1 MKEIKGLFAIKWVE
15 GLDKYGNTIK
25 YQSLVE
31 VPEIIPTNTHKTKCY
46 HDWDDYLGFLQA
58 DRTCKI
64 CGIREPV

>member
-31 VPEIIPTNTHKTKCY
+31 VEPIKEQSKYIPTCN
-46 HDWDDYLGFLQA
+46 HDWVTYLGLIYS

-64 CGIREPV
+64 CDKREPI